1 MAFRLH
7 RRTFLRGA
15 GGVAIGLP
23 VLECMLDDH
32 GTAYAGGGAL
42 PLRYAI
48 VFAGQALGGDG
59 YSKTSNRVAGV
70 SFEEDG
76 HFIAPAEVGPG
87 YTVTTPLQPVADL
100 VDDFSVVSNMRIPW
114 NASSSDGADVPPG
127 GAYRDFHGGGCS
139 PLVSGVRSTVPDFT
153 ANGITSDQVIAQGN
167 PGLLYDSLVFRA
179 QPSWYLAGSSYSG
192 RQYISYTGAQA
203 PVEAQV
209 SPQNAF
215 TTLFGSFTPENGED
229 VARLDFELR
238 ARRSVLDLILAKRDA
253 IVGRVGAADRIRLEQ
268 HFDELRELELR
279 IAAIDPGMIP
289 ACAVPADPGPD
300 PDIGGD
306 NAGATSGDIGTN
318 TGYSNED
325 LRARV
330 LVDLIHM
337 AFICDLSRV
346 ATLQVTTFQSHMNVW
361 QLSNDLGLPIR
372 ADQHEVGHNGDAD
385 NRGQIVVSTILGWHV
400 DIWGQLVRKLK
411 ETSEGAGTAL
421 DNSAIV
427 FMPEAGHGTQLNDGI
442 SPDATHSV
450 EQMVQLVAGRAG
462 GLQPGKHIATAGA
475 HPVQCLISAMQ
486 AVGYEGDTLGEVS
499 GNIPE
504 LFEA

>member
-32 GTAYAGGGAL
+32 GLAHAGGGAL
-42 PLRYAI
+42 PQRFAI
-48 VFAGQALGGDG
+48 VFAGQALGADN
-59 YSKTSNRVAGV
+59 YAKNENRVAGM
-70 SFEEDG
+70 SFTEDG
-76 HFIAPAEVGPG
+76 HFIAPAEVGSG
-87 YTVTTPLQPVADL
+87 YTITTPLQTVADL
-100 VDDFSVVSNMRIPW
+100 RDDFSIVSNMRIPW
-114 NASSSDGADVPPG
+114 NAADSDPGAVPAG

-139 PLVSGVRSTVPDFT
+139 PLISGTRSTAPNFT
-153 ANGITSDQVIAQGN
+153 ANGITSDQVIAQMN

-179 QPSWYLAGSSYSG
+179 QPSWYLSGSSYAG
-192 RQYISYTGAQA
+192 RQYISYTGAQQ

-215 TTLFGSFTPENGED
+215 TTLFGSFTPDDGDE

-253 IVGRVGAADRIRLEQ
+253 LVGKVGAADRIRLEQ
-268 HFDELRELELR
+268 HFDELRELEMR
-279 IAAIDPGMIP
+279 VAAIDPGSIP
-289 ACAVPADPGPD
+289 ACALPPDPGAD

-306 NAGATSGDIGTN
+306 NAGMGSGDIGTN
-318 TGYSNED
+318 TGYSDED

-411 ETSEGAGTAL
+411 ETPEGAGTAL
-421 DNSAIV
+421 DNSVVV
-427 FMPEAGHGTQLNDGI
+427 FMPEAGHGLQLNDGVT
-442 SPDATHSV
+442 PYATHSV
-450 EQMVQLVAGRAG
+450 EEMVQLTAGRAG
-462 GLQPGKHIATAGA
+462 GLVPGKHIDTAGA
-475 HPVQCLISAMQ
+475 HPVQNLISAMQ
-486 AVGYEGDTLGEVS
+486 AVGYDGETLGEVS

-504 LFEA
+504 LFG